1 MKNQRAKVKQPK
13 TGKNVV
19 YRRDD
24 YNGNIDDYDKSNNN
38 MEYYDSSGNDDD
50 DDNDTDDASDI
61 SENNDKKYR
70 QIKY

>member
-1 MKNQRAKVKQPK
+1 MKNQRAKVKQPQ

-38 MEYYDSSGNDDD
+38 MEYYDSSDNDDD
-50 DDNDTDDASDI
+50 DDDTDDASDI